1 VTDLPPPAPAGALR
15 VVALGGIGEVGRNM
29 TVFEYGGRL
38 LVVDCGM
45 LLGKTNSPGV
55 DLTLP
60 DWSYYR
66 DRLDDI
72 DAVVLTHGH
81 EDHIGAL
88 PYLLRER
95 SDVPLIGSRLTLALV
110 AARLDQHRIRPE
122 LRRVR
127 ESDSETVGDWELG
140 FFAVNHSIPDALALA
155 IRVGGHTVLH
165 TGDFKMDQTP
175 LDGRLT
181 DLSGFSRLG
190 DEGVDLLLSDST
202 NAEVPGFIP
211 SEREVG
217 KVITDVIAK
226 ATGRVIVACFA
237 SHVHRVQQALDAAV
251 QSERLVA
258 FVGRSMVRNMQIARD
273 LGLLHVPDG
282 VLIDLNE
289 AEGLPSRRV
298 LYISTGSQGEP
309 LSALSR
315 MANCEHPTVRIVPDD
330 TVLLASSLIPGNETS
345 VGEVINGLSRL
356 GATVVNKST
365 ALVHVS
371 GHAPAGELR
380 YLLNAVHP
388 ANLMPVHG
396 EWRHLRAH
404 AAIGRSTGLTDEQIM
419 LAEDGAVVDLLAGR
433 ASIVGTIPV
442 GFVYVD
448 GLAVG
453 DIGDAALKDRRILGE
468 EGFISILVAV
478 DLSSG
483 KVVFGPE
490 ITARGFTDDRDALDP
505 IRKELITTVEQS
517 LAEGVRDADALQ
529 HIVRRTV
536 GRWVDQ
542 TYRRRPMLIPMVVEV

>member
-1 VTDLPPPAPAGALR
+1 VTELPPQLGAGVLR

-95 SDVPLIGSRLTLALV
+95 ADIPIFGSRLTLALV
-110 AARLDQHRIRPE
+110 AAKLEQHKIRPE

-127 ESDSETVGDWELG
+127 ETDRTLIADWDLE
-140 FFAVNHSIPDALALA
+140 FFAVNHSIPDALAVA

-181 DLSGFSRLG
+181 DLPGFSRLG
-190 DEGVDLLLSDST
+190 DQGVDLLLADST

-211 SEREVG
+211 SERDVG
-217 KVITDVIAK
+217 RVIADVINK
-226 ATGRVIVACFA
+226 ASGRVIVACFA
-237 SHVHRVQQALDAAV
+237 SHVHRVQQVLDAAV
-251 QSERLVA
+251 ASERVVA

-273 LGLLHVPDG
+273 LNLLHVPDG
-282 VLIDLNE
+282 VLVDLNE
-289 AEGLPSRRV
+289 AEQLPSRRV

-315 MANCEHPTVRIVPDD
+315 MANCEHPTVRIAPDD
-330 TVLLASSLIPGNETS
+330 TVVLASSLIPGNETS
-345 VGEVINGLSRL
+345 VGQVINGLSRL
-356 GATVVNKST
+356 GATVVHRST

-380 YLLNAVHP
+380 YLLNSVRP
-388 ANLMPVHG
+388 TNLLPVHG

-404 AAIGRSTGLTDEQIM
+404 AAIARSTGLSDEQIM
-419 LAEDGAVVDLLAGR
+419 LAEDGTVVDLAEGR

-478 DLSSG
+478 DLTTR

-490 ITARGFTDDRDALDP
+490 ITARGFTDDPEALDP
-505 IRKELITTVEQS
+505 IRKDLITTVEQS
-517 LAEGVRDADALQ
+517 LAEGVRDADALE

-542 TYRRRPMLIPMVVEV
+542 TYRRRPMLMPMVVEV

>member
-1 VTDLPPPAPAGALR
+1 MTELPPPLGAGVLR

-95 SDVPLIGSRLTLALV
+95 ADIPIFGSRLTLALV
-110 AARLDQHRIRPE
+110 AAKLEQHKIRPE

-127 ESDSETVGDWELG
+127 ETDRTLIADWDLE
-140 FFAVNHSIPDALALA
+140 FFAVNHSIPDALAVA

-181 DLSGFSRLG
+181 DLPGFSRLG
-190 DEGVDLLLSDST
+190 DQGVDLLLADST

-211 SEREVG
+211 SEQDVG
-217 KVITDVIAK
+217 RVIADVINK
-226 ATGRVIVACFA
+226 ASGRVIVACFA
-237 SHVHRVQQALDAAV
+237 SHVHRVQQVLDAAV
-251 QSERLVA
+251 ASERVVA

-273 LGLLHVPDG
+273 LNLLHVPDG
-282 VLIDLNE
+282 VLVDLNE
-289 AEGLPSRRV
+289 AEQLPSRRV
-298 LYISTGSQGEP
+298 LYVSTGSQGEP

-315 MANCEHPTVRIVPDD
+315 MANCEHPTVRIAPDD
-330 TVLLASSLIPGNETS
+330 TVVLASSLIPGNETS
-345 VGEVINGLSRL
+345 VGQVINGLSRL
-356 GATVVNKST
+356 GATVVHRST

-380 YLLNAVHP
+380 YLLNSVRP
-388 ANLMPVHG
+388 TNLVPVHG

-404 AAIGRSTGLTDEQIM
+404 AAIARSTGLSDEQIM
-419 LAEDGAVVDLLAGR
+419 LAEDGTVVDLAEGR
-433 ASIVGTIPV
+433 ASIAGTIPV

-478 DLSSG
+478 DLTTR

-490 ITARGFTDDRDALDP
+490 ITARGFTDDPEALDP
-505 IRKELITTVEQS
+505 IRKDLITTVEQS
-517 LAEGVRDADALQ
+517 LAEGVRDADALE

-542 TYRRRPMLIPMVVEV
+542 TYRRRPMLMPMVVEV